1 MAIHG
6 YRWLYMGIHGYTWVY
21 MVIDGYTWLYMVI
34 AELHARAKRARG
46 RSPIAK

>member
-1 MAIHG
+1 MFVEKIFE
-6 YRWLYMGIHGYTWVY
+6 
-21 MVIDGYTWLYMVI
+21 VIFLAGAYFCESLEKSQTSQIL